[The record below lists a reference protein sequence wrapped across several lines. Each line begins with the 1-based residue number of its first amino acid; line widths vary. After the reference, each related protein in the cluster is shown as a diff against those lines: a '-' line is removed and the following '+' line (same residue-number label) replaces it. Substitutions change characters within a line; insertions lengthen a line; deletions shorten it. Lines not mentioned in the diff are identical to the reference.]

1 MLNGEL
7 QQAEFFDNSLIYE
20 GESIYEVIR
29 LVRGTPVFF
38 FDHMERLMKSFRL
51 QHKTPLA
58 DIRTIRRMILSL
70 TRSDRK
76 KEINLKLVFN
86 FKNGN
91 GNWMVYYLDSVY
103 PSDEQNRKGV
113 KGILYNAERSNP
125 ESKVINHKLRTS
137 IYQKLII
144 ERGYE
149 ALLVNESNLITEG
162 SRSNVFFIKGE
173 SLITA
178 PDSMILSGITR
189 KQILSICEENN
200 INVELR
206 CVNADEIAECD
217 GAFMTGTS
225 PMVLAFN
232 SIGTHRYQI
241 NQPVMEWLREQYL
254 MRVDNSIKSF
264 RFQ

>member
-7 QQAEFFDNSLIYE
+7 QQSEFFDNSLIYE

-29 LVRGTPVFF
+29 LIRGTPVFF
-38 FDHMERLMKSFRL
+38 FDHMDRLMKSFHL
-51 QHKTPLA
+51 QKKTPLA
-58 DIRTIRRMILSL
+58 DIKTIRRMILSL

-76 KEINLKLVFN
+76 KEVNLKLVFN

-91 GNWMVYYLDSVY
+91 GNWLVYYVDSIY
-103 PSDEQNRKGV
+103 PSDEQIRKGV
-113 KGILYNAERSNP
+113 RGILFNAERSNP

-149 ALLVNESNLITEG
+149 ALLVNDSNFITEG

-189 KQILSICEENN
+189 KQIISICEENRIRVEFRC
-200 INVELR
+200 INAE
-206 CVNADEIAECD
+206 EIADCD
-217 GAFMTGTS
+217 AAFMTGTS
-225 PMVLAFN
+225 PMVLPFN
-232 SIGTHRYQI
+232 SIGNHKFEIR
-241 NQPVMEWLREQYL
+241 QPVMEWLREQYL
-254 MRVDNSIKSF
+254 IKVDNSIRNF